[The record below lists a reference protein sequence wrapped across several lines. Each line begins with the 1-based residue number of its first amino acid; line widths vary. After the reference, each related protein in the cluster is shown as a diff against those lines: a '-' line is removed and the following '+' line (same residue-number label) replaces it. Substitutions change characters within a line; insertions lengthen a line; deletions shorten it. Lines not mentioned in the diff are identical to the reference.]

1 LSEKSAKNRVFEGP
15 MRDFGGSVY
24 CASLRGPG
32 RDSLPKTIVTISE
45 FGYLKDHW
53 KEGAK
58 VV

>member
-1 LSEKSAKNRVFEGP
+1 LKDPWGILEGAII
-15 MRDFGGSVY
+15 V
-24 CASLRGPG
+24 
-32 RDSLPKTIVTISE
+32 LPWGVQEGTPFKETIITISE

>member
-1 LSEKSAKNRVFEGP
+1 MG
-15 MRDFGGSVY
+15 DFGGSDY
-24 CASLRGPG
+24 CASLGGPG
-32 RDSLPKTIVTISE
+32 RNSLPKTIITISE

>member
-1 LSEKSAKNRVFEGP
+1 LCFSK
-15 MRDFGGSVY
+15 
-24 CASLRGPG
+24 GPG

-58 VV
+58 ITRKRCKKLDG